1 MASQNQSKKRAPE
14 WRAQKEAEWAVVDE
28 DWNAFPKL
36 PGTHLLWH
44 KASRKKW
51 ELKSKNGPLWA
62 VLTTPLDTDGCRV
75 TVGTA
80 EYVVHQEGRANYKS
94 KQYQSRHVQVLDSTG
109 SSVMSWTGGHYK
121 STAGTRFMLSGGR
134 QLTFPVRRHGKST
147 LMSAIEEGGS
157 GASLITYRMERGTI
171 TWLAPKHS
179 LGQIFSVEIVVSPDG
194 LSIPDVALLVALTS
208 HLPWFY
214 GMVLTTSLYS

>member
-1 MASQNQSKKRAPE
+1 MASQNQSKRTQE

-28 DWNAFPKL
+28 DWNTFPKL
-36 PGTHLLWH
+36 PGAHLLWH

-62 VLTTPLDTDGCRV
+62 VLTTPLDTDGCGV
-75 TVGTA
+75 TVGTT
-80 EYVVHQEGRANYKS
+80 EYVVHQDGRANYKS
-94 KQYQSRHVQVLDSTG
+94 KQYQSRHVQVLDSSG
-109 SSVMSWTGGHYK
+109 SSVMSWTGGHYR

-134 QLTFPVRRHGKST
+134 QLTFPVRRHGRST

-157 GASLITYRMERGTI
+157 GASLITYRMERGTM
-171 TWLAPKHS
+171 TLLAPKHS

-194 LSIPDVALLVALTS
+194 LSVPDVALLVALTS

-214 GMVLTTSLYS
+214 GMVLTTPLYT